1 MSRHALIPR
10 CFRKLSLSAALAAM
24 VMSIAVGIASQRPAA
39 AQDDFQQKWQEL
51 IKAAQK
57 EGELVIMFGGQPGRL
72 FGPILKNFSDKF
84 GVRVI
89 APPGNGTSLSNRLL
103 AERQAGRYTADI
115 IHMAMT
121 SVQGRLLPN
130 GVLDDLRPELI
141 HPEVTNQS
149 LWYEGKH
156 WWADPEDKLYF
167 IYGARTRP
175 SLEVYYNT
183 NVMTPADI
191 AAISSDWDFLTDKWK
206 GKFVALPPTHAGG
219 GDGWALEVLNP
230 ALGKEWVRRFI
241 AEMDVNFVTDI
252 RQITDG
258 LAVGR
263 YAAAINVDA
272 RREFAALGAKG
283 MPLALFD
290 KQVKE
295 PKVIFSTGQGM
306 IGVATNRPHPNAA
319 RLFVNWLLSREGQTV
334 RQAMSTEPL
343 IPTLRI
349 DDIPPGKTVPS
360 EHVDPK
366 AHLWFPAADRKFR
379 ANTEAARHWAKDVYL
394 KSR

>member
-1 MSRHALIPR
+1 MSGYAVIPR
-10 CFRKLSLSAALAAM
+10 CFGKLSFSAALVAM
-24 VMSIAVGIASQRPAA
+24 VVSVAVSIASQRSAA
-39 AQDDFQQKWQEL
+39 AQDNFEQKWQEL

-57 EGELVIMFGGQPGRL
+57 EGELVILFGGQPGRL
-72 FGPILKNFSDKF
+72 FGPILKTFSDKF

-103 AERQAGRYTADI
+103 AERQAGRYTADV

-121 SVQGRLLPN
+121 SVEGRLLPN

-156 WWADPEDKLYF
+156 WWADADDKLYF

-175 SLEVYYNT
+175 ALEVYYNT
-183 NVMTPADI
+183 KIMTPADI
-191 AAISSDWDFLTDKWK
+191 AAISSDWDFLTEKWK
-206 GKFVALPPTHAGG
+206 GKFVALPPTNAGG
-219 GDGWALEVLNP
+219 GQAWSVEVLNP

-241 AEMDVNFVTDI
+241 TEMDVSFVTDI
-252 RQITDG
+252 RQIADG

-272 RREFAALGAKG
+272 RREMAAMSEKG
-283 MPLALFD
+283 MPIALFD
-290 KQVKE
+290 KPVKE
-295 PKVIFSTGQGM
+295 PKMIFSTGQGM

-334 RQAMSTEPL
+334 RHAMSTEPL

-349 DDIPPGKTVPS
+349 DNIPPGKTVPS
-360 EHVDPK
+360 EHVDPNLD
-366 AHLWFPAADRKFR
+366 LWFPPADKEFR
-379 ANTEAARHWAKDVYL
+379 ANAEAARHWAIDVYR

>member
-1 MSRHALIPR
+1 MSRYGLPR
-10 CFRKLSLSAALAAM
+10 CFRELSLFAALVAM
-24 VMSIAVGIASQRPAA
+24 VTSIAVSITSQPAV

-57 EGELVIMFGGQPGRL
+57 EGELSIMFGGQPGRL
-72 FGPILKNFSDKF
+72 FGPVLKTFSDKF
-84 GVRVI
+84 GIRVI

-121 SVQGRLLPN
+121 SVGGRLLPN

-156 WWADPEDKLYF
+156 WWADADEKLYF

-183 NVMTPADI
+183 NIMTPEDI
-191 AAISSDWDFLTDKWK
+191 AAISSDWDFLKDKWK
-206 GKFVALPPTHAGG
+206 GKFVALPPTSAGG
-219 GDGWALEVLNP
+219 GEGWSFEVLNP

-241 AEMDVNFVTDI
+241 AEMDVSFVTDI

-272 RREFAALGAKG
+272 RREFASLSAKG
-283 MPLALFD
+283 MPIALFD
-290 KQVKE
+290 KKVKE
-295 PKVIFSTGQGM
+295 PKVMFSTGQGM

-334 RQAMSTEPL
+334 RHALSTEPL
-343 IPTLRI
+343 IPTLRV
-349 DDIPPGKTVPS
+349 DNIPPGKTVPS
-360 EHVDPK
+360 EHVDPNVD
-366 AHLWFPAADRKFR
+366 LWFPAADREFR
-379 ANTEAARHWAKDVYL
+379 ANADAARRWAIDVYRN
-394 KSR
+394 SR

>member
-1 MSRHALIPR
+1 MSAHALPR
-10 CFRKLSLSAALAAM
+10 CFRRLSFSAVLAAV
-24 VMSIAVGIASQRPAA
+24 VMSIAVSIASQPAA

-51 IKAAQK
+51 IKEAQK

-72 FGPILKNFSDKF
+72 FGPVLKTFSDKF
-84 GVRVI
+84 GIRVI
-89 APPGNGTSLSNRLL
+89 APPGNGTSLSNRIL
-103 AERQAGRYTADI
+103 AERQAGRYTVDI

-121 SVQGRLLPN
+121 TVGGRLLPN

-156 WWADPEDKLYF
+156 WWADQEDKRYF

-175 SLEVYYNT
+175 ALEVYYNT
-183 NVMTPADI
+183 NIMTPADI
-191 AAISSDWDFLTDKWK
+191 AAISSDWDFLNDKWK
-206 GKFVALPPTHAGG
+206 GKFVALPPTSAGG
-219 GDGWALEVLNP
+219 GEAWTLEILNP
-230 ALGKEWVRRFI
+230 AIGKEWVRRFI
-241 AEMDVNFVTDI
+241 TEMDVSFVTDI

-258 LAVGR
+258 LALGR

-272 RREFAALGAKG
+272 RREIAALAAKG
-283 MPLALFD
+283 MPIALFD
-290 KQVKE
+290 KPVKE
-295 PKVIFSTGQGM
+295 SKVIFSTGQGS

-334 RQAMSTEPL
+334 RHALSTEPL

-366 AHLWFPAADRKFR
+366 VDLWFPAADKEFR
-379 ANTEAARHWAKDVYL
+379 ANADAARHWAIDVYR
-394 KSR
+394 KSRSQ